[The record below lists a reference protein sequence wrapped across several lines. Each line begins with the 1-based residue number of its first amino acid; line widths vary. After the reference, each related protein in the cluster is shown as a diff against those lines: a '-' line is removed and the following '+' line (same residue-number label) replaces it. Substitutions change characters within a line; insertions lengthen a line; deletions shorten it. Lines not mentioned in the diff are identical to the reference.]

1 MDNSNGSNN
10 IIGEGSVLKGNLSS
24 SGNVRLEGKVIGDLS
39 SSSKVACG
47 ETSVVDGNVVAENA
61 EIAGKVTGKVTVD
74 ELLILKSTAS
84 IHGDISTSNLIIESG
99 ANFNGACTMGK
110 EETIEE
116 VDSDDEKEELFKIS

>member
-1 MDNSNGSNN
+1 VDNSNGSNN

-47 ETSVVDGNVVAENA
+47 ETSVVDGNVIAENA

-116 VDSDDEKEELFKIS
+116 VDSDDEKE

>member
-10 IIGEGSVLKGNLSS
+10 IIGEGSVLKGNLNS

-47 ETSVVDGNVVAENA
+47 ETSVVDGNVIAENA
-61 EIAGKVTGKVTVD
+61 EIAGKVTGKVTVS

-84 IHGDISTSNLIIESG
+84 IHGDITTSNLIIESG
-99 ANFNGACTMGK
+99 ANFNGACSMGK
-110 EETIEE
+110 EIIEE
-116 VDSDDEKEELFKIS
+116 DDSNNEKE

>member
-47 ETSVVDGNVVAENA
+47 ETSVVDGNLVAENA
-61 EIAGKVTGKVTVD
+61 EIAGKDTAKVTVD

-116 VDSDDEKEELFKIS
+116 VDSDDEKE

>member
-10 IIGEGSVLKGNLSS
+10 IIGEGSVLKGNLNT

-47 ETSVVDGNVVAENA
+47 ETSVVDGNVIAENA
-61 EIAGKVTGKVTVD
+61 EIAGKVTGKVTVS

-110 EETIEE
+110 EELSLIH
-116 VDSDDEKEELFKIS
+116 ISEPTRPY

>member
-10 IIGEGSVLKGNLSS
+10 IIGEGSVLKGNLNT

-47 ETSVVDGNVVAENA
+47 ETSVVDGNVIAENA
-61 EIAGKVTGKVTVD
+61 EIAGKVTGKVTVS

-110 EETIEE
+110 EEIVEDE
-116 VDSDDEKEELFKIS
+116 DSDDEKE

>member
-10 IIGEGSVLKGNLSS
+10 IIGEGSVLKGNLNT

-47 ETSVVDGNVVAENA
+47 ETSVVDGNVIAENA
-61 EIAGKVTGKVTVD
+61 EIAGKVTGKVTVS

-110 EETIEE
+110 EEEIVEE
-116 VDSDDEKEELFKIS
+116 EDSEDEKE

>member
-1 MDNSNGSNN
+1 MDSSNGSNN

-116 VDSDDEKEELFKIS
+116 VDSDDEKE

>member
-47 ETSVVDGNVVAENA
+47 ETSVVDGNVDAENA

-116 VDSDDEKEELFKIS
+116 VDSDDEKE

>member
-1 MDNSNGSNN
+1 MSIVDNSNGSNN

-116 VDSDDEKEELFKIS
+116 VDSDDEKE

>member
-10 IIGEGSVLKGNLSS
+10 IIGEGSVLKGNLNT

-47 ETSVVDGNVVAENA
+47 ETSVVDGNVIAENA
-61 EIAGKVTGKVTVD
+61 EIAGKVTGKVTVS
-74 ELLILKSTAS
+74 ELLILKSSAS

-110 EETIEE
+110 EVIVEDE
-116 VDSDDEKEELFKIS
+116 DSEDEKE

>member
-74 ELLILKSTAS
+74 ELLILKSSAS

-116 VDSDDEKEELFKIS
+116 VDSADEKE

>member
-10 IIGEGSVLKGNLSS
+10 IIGEGSVLKGNLNT

-47 ETSVVDGNVVAENA
+47 ASVVDGNVIAENA
-61 EIAGKVTGKVTVD
+61 EIAGKVTGKVTVS

-110 EETIEE
+110 EEIVEDE
-116 VDSDDEKEELFKIS
+116 GSEDEKE

>member
-61 EIAGKVTGKVTVD
+61 AIAGKVTGKGTVD

-116 VDSDDEKEELFKIS
+116 VDSDDEKE